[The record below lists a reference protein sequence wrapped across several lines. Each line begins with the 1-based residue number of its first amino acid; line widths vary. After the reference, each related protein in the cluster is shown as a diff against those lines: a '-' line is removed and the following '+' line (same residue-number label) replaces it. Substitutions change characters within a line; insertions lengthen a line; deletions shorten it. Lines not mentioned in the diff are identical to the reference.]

1 MGNLTGKITSLQH
14 IPMDLISSTDRGL
27 LGLNNSSNDQF
38 FE

>member
-14 IPMDLISSTDRGL
+14 ILMDLISSTDRGL
-27 LGLNNSSNDQF
+27 LGLNNSNDDQF